1 MSTVHTGE
9 PTPIG
14 GGDRPLAAG
23 DAVGEYVIA
32 DQLGKGGFGTVYRAA
47 HPVIGKQV
55 AIKVLARKYSADEAI
70 VSRFV
75 AEARA
80 VNQIRHRNII
90 DIFSFGQLPDGRH
103 YYVMEYLDG
112 TPLDK
117 HLKEKGALSLEQAL
131 PILRA
136 IARALDAA
144 HQNNI
149 AHRDLK
155 PENIVLSF
163 DEEGKTF
170 PKLLDFGIAKLTT
183 PEEEQAHRTGTGVPL
198 GTPYYMSPEQC
209 RGRDV
214 DHRTDIYSLGVL
226 SFRLLTGDYPFHG
239 EMIEIL
245 HKHMHD
251 PPPPASSVMPGLP
264 AEVDRAIAWMMKKDP
279 AARPQTASAAIAALK
294 GEGSLP
300 AITPGT
306 LTPQTIR
313 VGPRSNAAAGTEDTL
328 ASAPTVTPEIAAS
341 RRSRAPLVIGLV
353 LACGAGGAVAW
364 WKLGGSERAAPA
376 PTAPVVDVTPAPA
389 PPPAPPVTPE
399 PPVASAPAEARVI
412 ITLAGAPEGTRVMV
426 AGKEV
431 GFSPAIE
438 LPRSE
443 QATVLALSADGYV
456 PTSITVTPN
465 KAQTVSAKLKKKPGG
480 KPTRPAGGSGSGSAG
495 TRDDMIHTI
504 PGLEGQ

>member
-1 MSTVHTGE
+1 MSTLHTGE
-9 PTPIG
+9 TAPIG
-14 GGDRPLAAG
+14 TGDKPLVAG
-23 DAVGEYVIA
+23 DVVGEYVIA
-32 DQLGKGGFGTVYRAA
+32 EQLGKGGFGTVYRAA

-55 AIKVLARKYSADEAI
+55 AIKVLARRYSADEAI

-117 HLKEKGALSLEQAL
+117 HLKAHGALGLEQAL

-144 HQNNI
+144 HAKNI

-163 DEEGKTF
+163 DEDGKTF

-226 SFRLLTGDYPFHG
+226 TFRLLTGDYPFHG

-251 PPPPASSVMPGLP
+251 PAPLASSVMPGLP
-264 AEVDRAIAWMMKKDP
+264 ADVDRAIAWMLKKDP
-279 AARPQTASAAIAALK
+279 AARPQTASAAIAGLL

-313 VGPRSNAAAGTEDTL
+313 VGPRSHGNAGTEDTL
-328 ASAPTVTPEIAAS
+328 ASAPTVTPDIPAPP
-341 RRSRAPLVIGLV
+341 RSRAPLVIGLV
-353 LACGAGGAVAW
+353 LVCGAGGAIAW
-364 WKLGGSERAAPA
+364 WKLSGGSPAAPDA
-376 PTAPVVDVTPAPA
+376 MPATPPVVESKQ
-389 PPPAPPVTPE
+389 PPVPELRVDAAATPE
-399 PPVASAPAEARVI
+399 TRVI
-412 ITLAGAPEGTRVMV
+412 ITLDGAPEGTRVTV

-431 GFSPAIE
+431 GFSPVIE
-438 LPRSE
+438 LPQSE
-443 QATVLALSADGYV
+443 QPTVLALAADGYV

-465 KAQTVSAKLKKKPGG
+465 KAQSVNAKLRKKPTS
-480 KPTRPAGGSGSGSAG
+480 KTTRPTSGSGSGSG
-495 TRDDMIHTI
+495 SSRSTKDDLESV
-504 PGLEGQ
+504 PGLEGN